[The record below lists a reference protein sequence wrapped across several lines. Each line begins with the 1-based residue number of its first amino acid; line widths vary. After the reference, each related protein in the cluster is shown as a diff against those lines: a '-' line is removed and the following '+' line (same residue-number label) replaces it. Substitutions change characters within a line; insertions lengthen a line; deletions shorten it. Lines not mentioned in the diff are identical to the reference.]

1 MLAYKTHINNTS
13 QPPYLHFIN
22 FMHTL
27 YIKGVELILTKQ
39 TDLRVIKTKKALT
52 ETLISILKEKNFSEI
67 TVNEICHASLIH
79 RTTFY
84 KHFMDK
90 FDLLQYAL
98 REYTKDFFELDLY
111 DRLHHPFQ
119 SMEKAFIS
127 ELSDVFE
134 KQKDN
139 SDTAFMDEIAKYFIE
154 VFSKDFKNNIDMVST
169 PEHLPQSLLP
179 FIYASNLAGIIHWS
193 KSTNNDLDY
202 EKLDKIF
209 NEVNIIGLNNG

>member
-1 MLAYKTHINNTS
+1 
-13 QPPYLHFIN
+13 
-22 FMHTL
+22 MHTL
-27 YIKGVELILTKQ
+27 YIKGVEFILTKQ

-52 ETLISILKEKNFSEI
+52 ETLVSILKEKNFSDI

-98 REYTKDFFELDLY
+98 SEYTKDFFELDLY

-139 SDTAFMDEIAKYFIE
+139 SDTAFMDELIKHFIE
-154 VFSKDFKNNIDMVST
+154 VFSEDFKNNIDKVTT
-169 PEHLPQSLLP
+169 PTHLPQSLLP
-179 FIYASNLAGIIHWS
+179 FIYGSNLAAIILWS
-193 KSTNNDLDY
+193 ELADGDIDF

-209 NEVNIIGLNNG
+209 NEINIISMNNG

>member
-27 YIKGVELILTKQ
+27 YIKGAELILTKQ

-98 REYTKDFFELDLY
+98 SEYTKDFFELDLY

-209 NEVNIIGLNNG
+209 NEVNIIGLNNS

>member
-1 MLAYKTHINNTS
+1 
-13 QPPYLHFIN
+13 
-22 FMHTL
+22 MHTL
-27 YIKGVELILTKQ
+27 YIKGVEFILTKQ

-98 REYTKDFFELDLY
+98 SEYTKDFFELDLY

>member
-1 MLAYKTHINNTS
+1 M
-13 QPPYLHFIN
+13 
-22 FMHTL
+22 
-27 YIKGVELILTKQ
+27 TKQ

-67 TVNEICHASLIH
+67 TVNEICHACLIH

-98 REYTKDFFELDLY
+98 SEYTKDFFELDLY

-193 KSTNNDLDY
+193 KSTSNDLDY

>member
-98 REYTKDFFELDLY
+98 SEYTKDFFELDLY

-134 KQKDN
+134 KPKDN

-209 NEVNIIGLNNG
+209 NEVNIIGLNNS